1 VSQYFDLLGPLGYPL
16 MVCSVGAVAL
26 IVERALFFA
35 RLRPP
40 GETRLTAATPPALQ
54 PGFELL
60 SKNAARPRAD
70 RDEVI
75 ALWLADYARPVRA
88 NLGWLG
94 LIASIAPML
103 GLLGTVF
110 GMTRAFEAIAAHDG
124 PLSPA
129 VLADGIWEAMLTTL
143 VGLTVAVPTLV
154 AVWGFRALASRHLEA
169 VTAIL
174 NRASLALDGIVP
186 TGPEQPLKPL
196 EAPAPDGASAASP
209 TTS

>member
-1 VSQYFDLLGPLGYPL
+1 MSQYFDLLGPLGYPL
-16 MVCSVGAVAL
+16 ILCSVGAVAL

-40 GETRLTAATPPALQ
+40 GETILSASTPPALR
-54 PGFELL
+54 PGFDLL
-60 SKNAARPRAD
+60 AKNAARPRAD

-75 ALWLADYARPVRA
+75 ALWLADYAKPVRA

-124 PLSPA
+124 PISPA

-154 AVWGFRALASRHLEA
+154 AVWAFRALASRHLEA
-169 VTAIL
+169 VTAML
-174 NRASLALDGIVP
+174 NRASLAIDGVVP
-186 TGPEQPLKPL
+186 SGPVQPAAQAGL
-196 EAPAPDGASAASP
+196 APSDGAADHVRAAE
-209 TTS
+209 